1 MSKMTKKVPKAKI
14 PRGLSDKDMMKDFIE
29 EDTLEEKFVRAAK
42 AQEQKAQAEAAKA
55 PPADLARG
63 GFTRE
68 LTDELGKALTQ
79 LKMELALKGITGY
92 TFKVK
97 RDGESIVLMPKYK

>member
-1 MSKMTKKVPKAKI
+1 MTKKVPKAKI
-14 PRGLSDKDMMKDFIE
+14 PRGLSDKDMMKNFVE
-29 EDTLEEKFVRAAK
+29 EDTLEEKFVKAAK
-42 AQEQKAQAEAAKA
+42 AREQKAQEEAAKA

-79 LKMELALKGITGY
+79 LKMELALKGINGY

-97 RDGESIVLMPKYK
+97 RDGESIVLTPKYK

>member
-42 AQEQKAQAEAAKA
+42 AQEQKAQAEA
-55 PPADLARG
+55 DLAQKQKEKEEG
-63 GFTRE
+63 N
-68 LTDELGKALTQ
+68 
-79 LKMELALKGITGY
+79 
-92 TFKVK
+92 
-97 RDGESIVLMPKYK
+97 